1 MNVCNHL
8 QAALCKVVRR
18 KKRVFP
24 ISKNNGISGSFI
36 FDKLTHIKHVRG
48 IDCLNNTYNGIE
60 LKK

>member
-1 MNVCNHL
+1 
-8 QAALCKVVRR
+8 VRR